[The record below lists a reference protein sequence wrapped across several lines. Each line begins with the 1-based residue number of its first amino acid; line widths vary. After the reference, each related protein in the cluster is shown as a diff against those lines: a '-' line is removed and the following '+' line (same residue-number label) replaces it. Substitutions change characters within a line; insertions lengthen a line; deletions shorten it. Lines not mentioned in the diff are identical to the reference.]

1 MTDNLQFRRW
11 VPSDGRRTLMDFY
24 SVVCSCDEPKR
35 EGRYMLQYMLE
46 RLARRPKMEA
56 VWAELKRFE
65 RVTPG
70 GLIAAIVV
78 IWISAIIGATRMT
91 KDVWA
96 RLMPVNLATHA
107 RIVAEAMQ
115 AEDPEIRTEEG
126 ISETTLTELA
136 RAAAFFE
143 RDADF
148 VYKALT
154 IAPPPRKARARNA
167 HQIAFVNRM
176 CDWLWQR
183 SGRRPYT
190 LVAILAN
197 VVFDVPEHKEWS
209 ADRVK
214 HCYRSR
220 SRTGDAREH

>member
-1 MTDNLQFRRW
+1 MTDNLRFQRS
-11 VPSDGRRTLMDFY
+11 VPSDGRRALMDLY
-24 SVVCSCDEPKR
+24 SIVCSCDRPMR
-35 EGRYMLQYMLE
+35 ETRYMVQ
-46 RLARRPKMEA
+46 RLAQRTRMEA

-70 GLIAAIVV
+70 FLTWAIYVV
-78 IWISAIIGATRMT
+78 WLSAITGTMRLT
-91 KDVWA
+91 KGVWA
-96 RLMPVNLATHA
+96 HLMQRNLAPHA

-115 AEDPEIRTEEG
+115 AEDPEVRAEEG
-126 ISETTLTELA
+126 ITDTTLTEVA
-136 RAAAFFE
+136 RAAAIYK
-143 RDADF
+143 RRADLL
-148 VYKALT
+148 YEALT

-167 HQIAFVNRM
+167 HQIAFVNGM
-176 CDWLWQR
+176 CDVLWQR

>member
-1 MTDNLQFRRW
+1 MICAARCGRVWRNLAFVSRLQSAFSTT
-11 VPSDGRRTLMDFY
+11 PSP
-24 SVVCSCDEPKR
+24 VW
-35 EGRYMLQYMLE
+35 
-46 RLARRPKMEA
+46 RP
-56 VWAELKRFE
+56 F
-65 RVTPG
+65 
-70 GLIAAIVV
+70 
-78 IWISAIIGATRMT
+78 IIDTVMRP
-91 KDVWA
+91 VWA

-126 ISETTLTELA
+126 ISETTLRELA

-220 SRTGDAREH
+220 SRTGDA